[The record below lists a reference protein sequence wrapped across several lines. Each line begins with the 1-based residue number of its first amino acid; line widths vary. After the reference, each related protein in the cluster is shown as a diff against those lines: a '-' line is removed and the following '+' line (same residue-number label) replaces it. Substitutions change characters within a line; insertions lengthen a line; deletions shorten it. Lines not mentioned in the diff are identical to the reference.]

1 VNKILFL
8 FNRLFKLFFLTKKQK
23 QFIGHNYE
31 IFESGNVEGVND
43 KVVLMELN
51 ETVTSTIA
59 SSYFANH
66 LSQNY
71 NANIAAFFPRI
82 PRNAFKKIV
91 WNFRGIFGSPT
102 YSIYKSFGVKSFIV
116 PSLNKYLINESNRIF
131 EEQLKTVKSKYDV
144 ENITINGIVFGD
156 LIYDYFLNY
165 YKIPSIDI
173 ESKIFKKHLKFCVQL
188 IVFWSDYLKSNNVE
202 AINVTHT
209 VYTNAI
215 PIRIGVS
222 LDINCFQCNE
232 SHIYRL
238 SKSQVFAYKDFVNY
252 KNMFSNLT
260 DEQKV
265 NGVKEAKYRIE
276 KRFSGEVGVDMS
288 YSKKTAF
295 SPPSNKRLISQS
307 NKIKILVAPHCFF
320 DSPHPFG
327 FNLFPDVFE
336 WLEELVRISNKT
348 DYEWYVKT
356 HPDFIKETKDIV
368 EVFFKPH
375 LKFKILP
382 SQASHIQLI
391 EEGIDIALTM
401 YGTIGF
407 EYAAMSKPVINA
419 SLNNPHIAYDFNI
432 NPKSRD
438 EFINILMNLNELKHD
453 INVNDVY
460 EYYYMKN
467 IYTDRNWL
475 FENFDLMES
484 HFNPNGEA
492 VRYRQKN
499 ENVYSYWIENYTQ
512 KRHLEILD
520 SLTEFTNSGEYRLIS
535 N

>member
-1 VNKILFL
+1 VNKLKLFL
-8 FNRLFKLFFLTKKQK
+8 NKLIKLIFLTKRQK
-23 QFIGHNYE
+23 QFISHNYE
-31 IFESGNVEGVND
+31 IYGVN
-43 KVVLMELN
+43 KAESSNNKIILMELN

-82 PRNAFKKIV
+82 PRNTFKKIV
-91 WNFRGIFGSPT
+91 WKFRGIFGSPT
-102 YSIYKSFGVKSFIV
+102 YSMYKSFGVKSFIV
-116 PSLNKYLINESNRIF
+116 PSLNKHLTKESDRIYN
-131 EEQLKTVKSKYDV
+131 EQLQILNNKYDV

-173 ESKIFKKHLKFCVQL
+173 ESKNFKQHLKFCVQL
-188 IVFWSDYLKSNNVE
+188 IVFWSNYLKINNVE

-222 LDINCFQCNE
+222 LGINCFQCNE

-238 SKSQVFAYKDFVNY
+238 SQGQVFAYRDFVNY
-252 KNMFSNLT
+252 KTMFENLN
-260 DEQKV
+260 DDQKV
-265 NGVKEAKYRIE
+265 SGVNEAKYRIE

-295 SPPSNKRLISQS
+295 SPPSKHRLINKSS
-307 NKIKILVAPHCFF
+307 KIKILVAPHCFF

-336 WLEELVRISNKT
+336 WLEELIRISNQT

-368 EVFFKPH
+368 ESFFKPH

-382 SQASHIQLI
+382 SDASHIQLI
-391 EEGIDIALTM
+391 EEGIDLALTM

-407 EYAAMSKPVINA
+407 EYAAMNKPVINA

-432 NPKSRD
+432 HPKSRD
-438 EFINILMNLNELKHD
+438 EFTNILMNLNDLEHE

-460 EYYYMKN
+460 EFYYMKN
-467 IYTDRNWL
+467 IYSNRNWL
-475 FENFDLMES
+475 FKDFELMES
-484 HFNPNGEA
+484 HFNPNGDA
-492 VRYRQKN
+492 VRYRQSD
-499 ENVYSYWIENYTQ
+499 EDVYSYWIENFSMQ
-512 KRHLEILD
+512 RHLEILD
-520 SLTEFTNSGEYRLIS
+520 SLTEFTNSGEYRFIS